1 MSHIFKLFFHN
12 AEYKYRSVVSR
23 RLSTGGVMKFL
34 ARLFSFI
41 VVGVLSFMYLQCGGN
56 PSEEA
61 ENAFQNE
68 NYNLAIQLFS
78 EAAKAEP
85 DNPTYKE
92 RIAVSYMHRGKEYF
106 DKTKNIKSFT
116 GNFEKATE
124 YIPENPSPEFKK
136 YYSEM
141 LYVLAESYMASN
153 PENDIQREDFL
164 NSAIT
169 NLEEALYMDET
180 NKPAEDLLAKIKADN
195 FQKMLDK
202 GKDFYEKATKQ
213 KNYDLYFSAEYYFK
227 KASDFDIYNQEVKK
241 LLSQT
246 RKQTLSV
253 LNYRHDLAIA
263 IIETKHQ
270 GDSFILD
277 LRIKNFLP
285 EPVEINVDNFKIYDT
300 EGKTYNLDKALMDG
314 KLSKASIKNTTLDT
328 QKSFVDGIVVIALPN
343 GVNPEYL
350 SYNDGKKPET
360 RKYFP

>member
-1 MSHIFKLFFHN
+1 
-12 AEYKYRSVVSR
+12 
-23 RLSTGGVMKFL
+23 MKFL
-34 ARLFSFI
+34 ARIVLFI
-41 VVGVLSFMYLQCGGN
+41 GVGLLSFMYLHCGGN

-61 ENAFQNE
+61 DNAYQSGNFKM
-68 NYNLAIQLFS
+68 AIQLYG
-78 EAAKAEP
+78 EAAKADPE
-85 DNPTYKE
+85 NQTYKE
-92 RIAVSYMHRGKEYF
+92 RIAISYMQRGKEFF

-124 YIPENPSPEFKK
+124 FIPENPSPEFKK
-136 YYSEM
+136 SYSEM
-141 LYVLAESYMASN
+141 LYILADSYMSST

-169 NLEEALYMDET
+169 NLEEALFMDEA
-180 NKPAEDLLAKIKADN
+180 NKAAEDLLAKIKADN

-202 GKDFYEKATKQ
+202 GKDFYDKATKQ

-227 KASDFDIYNQEVKK
+227 KASDFDIYNDEVKK

-263 IIETKHQ
+263 IIESKRQ

-277 LRIKNFLP
+277 LRVKNFLP
-285 EPVEINVDNFKIYDT
+285 EPVEINVDNFKIYDM
-300 EGKTYNLDKALMDG
+300 EGNSYPLDKAMMEG

-328 QKSFVDGIVVIALPN
+328 QKSFVDGIVVLAMPAS
-343 GVNPEYL
+343 VKPEYL

>member
-1 MSHIFKLFFHN
+1 
-12 AEYKYRSVVSR
+12 
-23 RLSTGGVMKFL
+23 MKFL
-34 ARLFSFI
+34 ARLFIFI
-41 VVGVLSFMYLQCGGN
+41 GLGLLSFMYLHCGGN
-56 PSEEA
+56 PAEEA
-61 ENAFQNE
+61 EKAFQSG
-68 NYNLAIQLFS
+68 NYKMAIQLYG
-78 EAAKAEP
+78 EAASVEP
-85 DNPTYKE
+85 ENQTYRE
-92 RIAVSYMHRGKEYF
+92 RIAISYMHRGKEFF

-124 YIPENPSPEFKK
+124 FIPENPSDEFKK

-141 LYVLAESYMASN
+141 LYVLAESYMAST

-169 NLEEALYMDET
+169 NLEEALFMDESNT
-180 NKPAEDLLAKIKADN
+180 AAEELLAKIKADN

-202 GKDFYEKATKQ
+202 GKDFYDKATKQ

-263 IIETKHQ
+263 IIESKHQ

-285 EPVEINVDNFKIYDT
+285 EPVEINVENFRIFDK
-300 EGKTYNLDKALMDG
+300 EGNQYPLDKGMMEG

-328 QKSFVDGIVVIALPN
+328 QKSFVDGIVVMAMPA